1 MAEEQGAA
9 AAAGA
14 DPVALGAAMARAS
27 SPAVDA
33 ELVSYLHDQRHH
45 LHEQLNQIHLD
56 VWEKKLGVLLRLAT
70 LLVGLVFAGALGLMV
85 WDAAHSRGLIISPF
99 SVPPSFK
106 DRGLDGEVIASQVID
121 KLNHMTKSES
131 SRSVQSYANNW
142 GENIKVEIPET
153 GVSIGELRD
162 FLKDWLG
169 HDIRIT
175 GEIYR
180 TADGIAVTARTGGD
194 EGATFTG
201 KESDLDALLQQAA
214 EHVYEVTQ
222 PYRYANYLD
231 RNYNPV
237 GLQDRLARAAAIY
250 HRLIADDDPFERA
263 WAWNGLGT
271 LASAIIKT
279 TG

>member
-9 AAAGA
+9 AEAGA
-14 DPVALGAAMARAS
+14 DPIALGAAMGRAS

-85 WDAAHSRGLIISPF
+85 WDAAHSRGLIIPPF
-99 SVPPSFK
+99 SVPPSLK
-106 DRGLDGEVIASQVID
+106 ERGLDGQVIASQVID

-153 GVSIGELRD
+153 GVSI
-162 FLKDWLG
+162 
-169 HDIRIT
+169 
-175 GEIYR
+175 
-180 TADGIAVTARTGGD
+180 
-194 EGATFTG
+194 
-201 KESDLDALLQQAA
+201 
-214 EHVYEVTQ
+214 
-222 PYRYANYLD
+222 
-231 RNYNPV
+231 
-237 GLQDRLARAAAIY
+237 
-250 HRLIADDDPFERA
+250 
-263 WAWNGLGT
+263 
-271 LASAIIKT
+271 
-279 TG
+279 